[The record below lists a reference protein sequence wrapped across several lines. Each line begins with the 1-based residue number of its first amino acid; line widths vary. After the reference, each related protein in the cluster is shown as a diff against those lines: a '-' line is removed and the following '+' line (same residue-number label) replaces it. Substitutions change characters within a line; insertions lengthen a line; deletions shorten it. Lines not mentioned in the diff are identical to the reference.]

1 MDSDSES
8 VLKFFYDSRSFIGI
22 NDVRDYFHF
31 IDDNKI
37 HDIVNDLEHRNFIS
51 ASPGYPEGTASSYA
65 PKGFGPRKLY
75 NITKRG
81 IDYIE
86 KQGEFKKT
94 ESNNYNEPITNSPN
108 AQMRSGSSNSQQNI
122 SNNNNLNDQDRL
134 KFEDLNAQIDEVKKE
149 LSQIQQNITQS
160 IIQNDKTVIEKL
172 RSRPLKFLSSKLNMD
187 LSLDKLF
194 DYFESSSGG

>member
-1 MDSDSES
+1 
-8 VLKFFYDSRSFIGI
+8 
-22 NDVRDYFHF
+22 
-31 IDDNKI
+31 
-37 HDIVNDLEHRNFIS
+37 
-51 ASPGYPEGTASSYA
+51 
-65 PKGFGPRKLY
+65 
-75 NITKRG
+75 
-81 IDYIE
+81 
-86 KQGEFKKT
+86 
-94 ESNNYNEPITNSPN
+94 
-108 AQMRSGSSNSQQNI
+108 MRSGSSNSQQNI